1 VAVRLRPI
9 LVASL
14 LALLATACIKVD
26 YDITVEDDG
35 SGSLEGILAIDVDSF
50 AGMGEMFGEEAQD
63 TDALCDEFRTGTGLP
78 PNLEVSEYEEDGFCG
93 VRFSGSWAAGDD
105 PAAQIGA
112 LLAGDTEEGGTDGQ
126 VTLVEDAAGGWRFEA
141 PFDSEGL
148 TAEAGAGDLE
158 DMGGMA
164 DQFLG
169 DASFRF
175 AITLP
180 GRPVE
185 GQNNATSVDG
195 NTFEWDIDFT
205 APPDRFFAQTE
216 PGSPGGGGDGFPW
229 VIVVGLV
236 AGAVIIAAVVLLV
249 RRGAKTMTDPMPP
262 GGGAPPS
269 AGAAAPAAPQPV
281 WDAAR
286 NTWVVQDPVRGW
298 MRHDPATGQWVPL
311 D

>member
-9 LVASL
+9 LVAAL
-14 LALLATACIKVD
+14 LALLATACIKVE

-35 SGSLEGILAIDVDSF
+35 SGTIEGILAVDIEAVAGF
-50 AGMGEMFGEEAQD
+50 AESFGETGQD
-63 TDALCDEFRTGTGLP
+63 SDALCDEFRADTGLP
-78 PNLEVSEYEEDGFCG
+78 PNLTTEDYEEDGFCG
-93 VRFSGSWAAGDD
+93 VRFSGAWAATDD
-105 PAAQIGA
+105 PAAE
-112 LLAGDTEEGGTDGQ
+112 LDELFGGG
-126 VTLVEDAAGGWRFEA
+126 EDADGGAVLEQTADGGWRFEA
-141 PFDSEGL
+141 PLDTEDL
-148 TAEAGAGDLE
+148 TADAGAGDL
-158 DMGGMA
+158 GGLGA
-164 DQFLG
+164 DQFFD
-169 DASFRF
+169 DASFRV

-180 GRPVE
+180 GRPVD
-185 GQNNATSVDG
+185 GQNNATSVDA
-195 NTFEWDIDFT
+195 NTFEWDIDLA
-205 APPDRFFAQTE
+205 APPDRLFAQTE

-229 VIVVGLV
+229 VVVIGLI
-236 AGAVIIAAVVLLV
+236 AGAAIIAAVVLLV

-269 AGAAAPAAPQPV
+269 AGGAAAAAPQPV

>member
-1 VAVRLRPI
+1 MRLRPI
-9 LVASL
+9 LAATLV
-14 LALLATACIKVD
+14 ALLATACIKVD
-26 YDITVEDDG
+26 YEITVEDDG
-35 SGSLEGILAIDVDSF
+35 SGSLDGLLAINVEAF
-50 AGMGEMFGEEAQD
+50 AGMGEMFGEAGQD
-63 TDALCDEFRTGTGLP
+63 TDALCDEFRTGAGLP
-78 PNLEVSEYEEDGFCG
+78 ENLEVTEYEEDGFCG
-93 VRFSGSWAAGDD
+93 VRFSGTWAAGDD

-112 LLAGDTEEGGTDGQ
+112 LLAGDTEDGGADGE
-126 VTLVEDAAGGWRFEA
+126 VTLVKDAAGGWRFEA

-158 DMGGMA
+158 DLGGMA
-164 DQFLG
+164 DQFLA

-175 AITLP
+175 VITLP

-195 NTFEWDIDFT
+195 NTFEWDIDFA
-205 APPDRFFAQTE
+205 APPDRLFAQTE
-216 PGSPGGGGDGFPW
+216 PGSPDGGGGDGFPW
-229 VIVVGLV
+229 VVVIGVIAGV
-236 AGAVIIAAVVLLV
+236 AIIAAVILLV
-249 RRGAKTMTDPMPP
+249 HRGAKTMTDPMPP
-262 GGGAPPS
+262 GGGGVPP
-269 AGAAAPAAPQPV
+269 AGAGPAAAAPQPV